1 MILAVEYRWNPVPQ
15 GQPSFFHKNQTTSI
29 SIYAI
34 AGDITPWAGEL
45 KTGLKTQKFEVPVV
59 RGPIV

>member
-1 MILAVEYRWNPVPQ
+1 MILAVEYRWDPVPR
-15 GQPSFFHKNQTTSI
+15 GQPKKIHKHQATSI
-29 SIYAI
+29 SIWSI
-34 AGDITPWAGEL
+34 AGVIGPWAGEL

>member
-15 GQPSFFHKNQTTSI
+15 GQPSFFDKSQTTSI
-29 SIYAI
+29 WNGAI
-34 AGDITPWAGEL
+34 AGDNERWAGEL